1 MSRSTSPFRQGLLK
15 SFDSYWKTSGTTLRW
30 AVPVI
35 LLLILA
41 IVLVMMFLLAQA
53 TGNSALYERNFE
65 RLLVVNLV
73 LAVILFAIIVW
84 MGWRVWSRYRRGRFG
99 SKLLLKLAA
108 AFVLVASVPGALI
121 YLVSYQ
127 FVSSSIES
135 WFDVKVETALG
146 AGLNLGRN
154 VLDTMTRDTGIKT
167 QIAGEQLVNT
177 PTFSLNMELERL
189 RQQQN
194 AEHMLLWSQSGE
206 RIASAGGAL
215 FAASAGAPTPEL
227 IAELHSKPV
236 VASIEGLEASTDVD
250 IADAQAEQKM
260 QQQLSRHARI
270 VAYTLVRTSEF
281 GLLEQAWI
289 LQVVQPLPQEL
300 LQNALMV
307 QDANRDYQE
316 RALARSGMTRM
327 FIGTLTLTLIL
338 AVFGAVLL
346 AAVLATQLAR
356 PLLLLAEGVKQV
368 ARGDLSPKQVY
379 EADDELAGLT
389 RSFSMMTQ
397 QLADAQQALTSSMA
411 ELDASRA
418 ELQTILDN
426 LSSGVMVLDADDHV
440 LSVNPAAERILQIT
454 ESDLLGHE
462 LAGFAGLEQ
471 LAQAV
476 ASQFEMMQ
484 EGEEPAPLLQDS
496 ALEQEDELLEER
508 FRSKSTSEYWQQ
520 TVELNPGSHA
530 GLQQDNT
537 TLMLRG
543 VKLPVPDLQGA
554 RLLVFEDI
562 SAIISAQR
570 AQAWGEV
577 ARRLAHEIKNPLTP
591 IQLSAE
597 RMEIKLMDNLPQ
609 PQQAIL
615 SKSVRTIV
623 EQVDAMKRLVN
634 EFRDYARLPA
644 AELSRIDLNA
654 LVTDVVQMYEAGAS
668 GQPVPV
674 VLELDPECRP
684 VMADAQQLRQVIHN
698 LVQNAQDAHEHAGL
712 VDRPVL
718 LQTQWRPM
726 TRRVRLSIKDEGGGF
741 PEHILVRA
749 FEPYVTTK
757 SKGTGLGLAV
767 VKKIAD
773 EHGARLKV
781 GNREPA
787 GEVAGAQV
795 SLLFPPLPEGD
806 EESTGTTG

>member
-1 MSRSTSPFRQGLLK
+1 MFRPASPPRQGLLK
-15 SFDSYWKTSGTTLRW
+15 SFDRYWKTSGATLRW

-35 LLLILA
+35 LLLILS

-53 TGNSALYERNFE
+53 TGNSALYEPHFE

-73 LAVILFAIIVW
+73 LAVFLFAIILW

-127 FVSSSIES
+127 FVTSSIES

-154 VLDTMTRDTGIKT
+154 VLDTMTHDAAIKT
-167 QIAGEQLVNT
+167 QAAGQQLEHT
-177 PTFSLNMELERL
+177 PVFNLNLELERL

-194 AEHMLLWSQSGE
+194 AEHMMLWSQSGE

-215 FAASAGAPTPEL
+215 FTASAIAPSPEL
-227 IAELHSKPV
+227 LAELQQKPV
-236 VASIEGLEASTDVD
+236 LASIEGLEASTDAD
-250 IADAQAEQKM
+250 IADAQTEQKL

-270 VAYTLVRTSEF
+270 VAYTMVRSSGF

-307 QDANRDYQE
+307 QDANREYQE

-356 PLLLLAEGVKQV
+356 PLLMLAEGVKQV
-368 ARGDLSPKQVY
+368 AQGDLSPKQVY
-379 EADDELAGLT
+379 EVDDELGGLT

-397 QLADAQQALTSSMA
+397 QLADAQQALTSSVA

-426 LSSGVMVLDADDHV
+426 LSSGVMVLDGEGHV
-440 LSVNPAAERILQIT
+440 LSLNPAAERILQVT
-454 ESDLLGHE
+454 ESDLIGHE

-471 LAQAV
+471 LALAV
-476 ASQFEMMQ
+476 GSQFELMQ
-484 EGEEPAPLLQDS
+484 EGEDLAPPVDNTQEQD
-496 ALEQEDELLEER
+496 EELLEER
-508 FRSKSTSEYWQQ
+508 FRSKTTSEYWQQ

-543 VKLPVPDLQGA
+543 VKLPVPELQGA

-597 RMEIKLMDNLPQ
+597 RMEIKLMDSLPAQ
-609 PQQAIL
+609 QQAIL
-615 SKSVRTIV
+615 AKSVRTIV

-634 EFRDYARLPA
+634 EFRDYARLPT
-644 AELSRIDLNA
+644 AELARTDLNA
-654 LVTDVVQMYEAGAS
+654 LVTDVVQMYEATETAQS
-668 GQPVPV
+668 VPV
-674 VLELDPECRP
+674 VMELDPECQP

-698 LVQNAQDAHEHAGL
+698 LVQNAQDAHEHAGMAH
-712 VDRPVL
+712 RPVL

-781 GNREPA
+781 GNREPV
-787 GEVAGAQV
+787 GEISGAQV
-795 SLLFPPLPEGD
+795 SLLFPPLPEQV
-806 EESTGTTG
+806 ESPAAASA

>member
-1 MSRSTSPFRQGLLK
+1 MSRPASPPRQGLLK
-15 SFDSYWKTSGTTLRW
+15 SFDRYWKTSGATLRW

-35 LLLILA
+35 LLLILS

-53 TGNSALYERNFE
+53 TGNSALYEPHFE

-73 LAVILFAIIVW
+73 LAVFLFAIILW

-127 FVSSSIES
+127 FVTSSIES

-154 VLDTMTRDTGIKT
+154 VLDTMTHDAAIKT
-167 QIAGEQLVNT
+167 QAAGQQLEHT
-177 PTFSLNMELERL
+177 PVFNLNLELERL

-194 AEHMLLWSQSGE
+194 AEHMMLWSQSGE

-215 FAASAGAPTPEL
+215 FTASAIAPSPEL
-227 IAELHSKPV
+227 LAELQQKPV
-236 VASIEGLEASTDVD
+236 LASIEGLEASTDAD
-250 IADAQAEQKM
+250 IADAQTEQKL

-270 VAYTLVRTSEF
+270 VAYTMVRSSGF

-307 QDANRDYQE
+307 QDANREYQE

-356 PLLLLAEGVKQV
+356 PLLMLAEGVKQV
-368 ARGDLSPKQVY
+368 AQGDLSPKQVY
-379 EADDELAGLT
+379 EVDDELGGLT

-397 QLADAQQALTSSMA
+397 QLADAQQALTSSVA

-426 LSSGVMVLDADDHV
+426 LSSGVMVLDGEGHV
-440 LSVNPAAERILQIT
+440 LSLNPAAERILQVT
-454 ESDLLGHE
+454 ESDLIGHE

-471 LAQAV
+471 LALAV
-476 ASQFEMMQ
+476 GSQFELMQ
-484 EGEEPAPLLQDS
+484 EGEDLAPPVDNTQEQD
-496 ALEQEDELLEER
+496 EELLEER
-508 FRSKSTSEYWQQ
+508 FRSKTTSEYWQQ

-543 VKLPVPDLQGA
+543 VKLPVPELQGA

-597 RMEIKLMDNLPQ
+597 RMEIKLMDSLPAQ
-609 PQQAIL
+609 QQAIL
-615 SKSVRTIV
+615 AKSVRTIV

-634 EFRDYARLPA
+634 EFRDYARLPT
-644 AELSRIDLNA
+644 AELARTDLNA
-654 LVTDVVQMYEAGAS
+654 LVTDVVQMYEATETAQS
-668 GQPVPV
+668 VPV
-674 VLELDPECRP
+674 VMELDPECQP

-698 LVQNAQDAHEHAGL
+698 LVQNAQDAHEHAGMAH
-712 VDRPVL
+712 RPVL

-781 GNREPA
+781 GNREPV
-787 GEVAGAQV
+787 GDISGAQV
-795 SLLFPPLPEGD
+795 SLLFPPLPEQV
-806 EESTGTTG
+806 ESPAAASA

>member
-1 MSRSTSPFRQGLLK
+1 MFRPASPPRQGLLK
-15 SFDSYWKTSGTTLRW
+15 SFDRYWKTSGATLRW

-35 LLLILA
+35 LLLILS

-53 TGNSALYERNFE
+53 TGNSALYEPHFE

-73 LAVILFAIIVW
+73 LAVFLFAIILW

-127 FVSSSIES
+127 FVTSSIES

-154 VLDTMTRDTGIKT
+154 VLDTMTHDAAIKT
-167 QIAGEQLVNT
+167 QAAGQQLEHT
-177 PTFSLNMELERL
+177 PVFNLNLELERL

-194 AEHMLLWSQSGE
+194 AEHMMLWSQSGE

-215 FAASAGAPTPEL
+215 FTASAIAPSPEL
-227 IAELHSKPV
+227 LAELQQKPV
-236 VASIEGLEASTDVD
+236 LASIEGLEASTDAD
-250 IADAQAEQKM
+250 IADAQTEQKL

-270 VAYTLVRTSEF
+270 VAYTMVRSSGF

-307 QDANRDYQE
+307 QDANREYQE

-356 PLLLLAEGVKQV
+356 PLLMLAEGVKQV
-368 ARGDLSPKQVY
+368 AQGDLSPKQVY
-379 EADDELAGLT
+379 EVDDELGGLT

-397 QLADAQQALTSSMA
+397 QLADAQQALTSSVA

-426 LSSGVMVLDADDHV
+426 LSSGVMVLDGEGHV
-440 LSVNPAAERILQIT
+440 LSLNPAAERILQVT
-454 ESDLLGHE
+454 ESDLIGHE

-471 LAQAV
+471 LALAV
-476 ASQFEMMQ
+476 GSQFELMQ
-484 EGEEPAPLLQDS
+484 EGEDLAPPVDNTQEQD
-496 ALEQEDELLEER
+496 EELLEER
-508 FRSKSTSEYWQQ
+508 FRSKTTSEYWQQ

-543 VKLPVPDLQGA
+543 VKLPVPELQGA

-597 RMEIKLMDNLPQ
+597 RMEIKLMDSLPEQ
-609 PQQAIL
+609 QQAIL
-615 SKSVRTIV
+615 AKSVRTIV

-634 EFRDYARLPA
+634 EFRDYARLPT
-644 AELSRIDLNA
+644 AELARTDLNA
-654 LVTDVVQMYEAGAS
+654 LVTDVVQMYEATETAQS
-668 GQPVPV
+668 VPV
-674 VLELDPECRP
+674 VMELDPECQP

-698 LVQNAQDAHEHAGL
+698 LVQNAQDAHEHAGMAH
-712 VDRPVL
+712 RPVL

-781 GNREPA
+781 GNREPV
-787 GEVAGAQV
+787 GDISGAQV
-795 SLLFPPLPEGD
+795 SLLFPPLPEQV
-806 EESTGTTG
+806 ESPAAASA

>member
-1 MSRSTSPFRQGLLK
+1 MFRPASPPRQGLLK
-15 SFDSYWKTSGTTLRW
+15 SFDRYWKTSGATLRW

-35 LLLILA
+35 LLLILS

-53 TGNSALYERNFE
+53 TGNSALYEPHFE

-73 LAVILFAIIVW
+73 LAVFLFAIILW

-127 FVSSSIES
+127 FVTSSIES

-154 VLDTMTRDTGIKT
+154 VLDTMTHDAAIKT
-167 QIAGEQLVNT
+167 QAAGQQLEHT
-177 PTFSLNMELERL
+177 PVFNLNLELERL

-194 AEHMLLWSQSGE
+194 AEHMMLWSQSGE

-215 FAASAGAPTPEL
+215 FTASAIAPSPEL
-227 IAELHSKPV
+227 LAELQQKPV
-236 VASIEGLEASTDVD
+236 LASIEGLEASTDAD
-250 IADAQAEQKM
+250 IADAQTEQKL

-270 VAYTLVRTSEF
+270 VAYTMVRSSGF

-307 QDANRDYQE
+307 QDANREYQE

-356 PLLLLAEGVKQV
+356 PLLMLAEGVKQV
-368 ARGDLSPKQVY
+368 AQGDLSPKQVY
-379 EADDELAGLT
+379 EVDDELGGLT

-397 QLADAQQALTSSMA
+397 QLADAQQALTSSVA

-426 LSSGVMVLDADDHV
+426 LSSGVMVLDGEGHV
-440 LSVNPAAERILQIT
+440 LSLNPAAERILQVT
-454 ESDLLGHE
+454 ESDLIGHE

-471 LAQAV
+471 LALAV
-476 ASQFEMMQ
+476 GSQFELMQ
-484 EGEEPAPLLQDS
+484 EGEDLAPPVDNTQEQD
-496 ALEQEDELLEER
+496 EELLEER
-508 FRSKSTSEYWQQ
+508 FRSKTTSEYWQQ

-543 VKLPVPDLQGA
+543 VKLPVPELQGA

-597 RMEIKLMDNLPQ
+597 RMEIKLMDSLPAQ
-609 PQQAIL
+609 QQAIL
-615 SKSVRTIV
+615 AKSVRTIV

-634 EFRDYARLPA
+634 EFRDYARLPT
-644 AELSRIDLNA
+644 AELARTDLNA
-654 LVTDVVQMYEAGAS
+654 LVTDVVQMYEATETAQS
-668 GQPVPV
+668 VPV
-674 VLELDPECRP
+674 VMELDPECQP

-698 LVQNAQDAHEHAGL
+698 LVQNAQDAHEHAGMAH
-712 VDRPVL
+712 RPVL

-781 GNREPA
+781 GNREPV
-787 GEVAGAQV
+787 GEITGAQV
-795 SLLFPPLPEGD
+795 SLLFPPLPEQA
-806 EESTGTTG
+806 EPVATASA

>member
-1 MSRSTSPFRQGLLK
+1 MSRPASPPRQGLLK
-15 SFDSYWKTSGTTLRW
+15 SFDRYWKTSGATLRW

-35 LLLILA
+35 LLLILS

-53 TGNSALYERNFE
+53 TGNSALYEPHFE

-73 LAVILFAIIVW
+73 LAVFLFAIILW

-127 FVSSSIES
+127 FVTSSIES

-154 VLDTMTRDTGIKT
+154 VLDTMTHDAAIKT
-167 QIAGEQLVNT
+167 QAAGQQLEHT
-177 PTFSLNMELERL
+177 PVFNLNLELERL

-194 AEHMLLWSQSGE
+194 AEHMMLWSQSGE

-215 FAASAGAPTPEL
+215 FTASAIAPSPEL
-227 IAELHSKPV
+227 LAELQQKPV
-236 VASIEGLEASTDVD
+236 LASIEGLEASTDAD
-250 IADAQAEQKM
+250 IADAQTEQKL

-270 VAYTLVRTSEF
+270 VAYTMVRSSGF

-307 QDANRDYQE
+307 QDANREYQE

-356 PLLLLAEGVKQV
+356 PLLMLAEGVKQV
-368 ARGDLSPKQVY
+368 AQGDLSPKQVY
-379 EADDELAGLT
+379 EVDDELGGLT

-397 QLADAQQALTSSMA
+397 QLADAQQALTSSVA

-426 LSSGVMVLDADDHV
+426 LSSGVMVLDGEGHV
-440 LSVNPAAERILQIT
+440 LSLNPAAERILQVT
-454 ESDLLGHE
+454 ESDLIGHE

-471 LAQAV
+471 LALAV
-476 ASQFEMMQ
+476 GSQFELMQ
-484 EGEEPAPLLQDS
+484 EGEDLAPPVDNTQEQD
-496 ALEQEDELLEER
+496 EELLEER
-508 FRSKSTSEYWQQ
+508 FRSKTTSEYWQQ

-543 VKLPVPDLQGA
+543 VKLPVPELQGA

-597 RMEIKLMDNLPQ
+597 RMEIKLMDSLPAQ
-609 PQQAIL
+609 QQAIL
-615 SKSVRTIV
+615 AKSVRTIV

-634 EFRDYARLPA
+634 EFRDYARLPT
-644 AELSRIDLNA
+644 AELARTDLNA
-654 LVTDVVQMYEAGAS
+654 LVTDVVQMYEATETAQS
-668 GQPVPV
+668 VPV
-674 VLELDPECRP
+674 VMELDPECQP

-698 LVQNAQDAHEHAGL
+698 LVQNAQDAHEHAGMAH
-712 VDRPVL
+712 RPVL

-781 GNREPA
+781 GNREPV
-787 GEVAGAQV
+787 GEISGAQV
-795 SLLFPPLPEGD
+795 SLLFPPLPEQL
-806 EESTGTTG
+806 ESPAAASA

>member
-1 MSRSTSPFRQGLLK
+1 MSRPASPPRQGLLK
-15 SFDSYWKTSGTTLRW
+15 SFDRYWKTSGATLRW

-35 LLLILA
+35 LLLILS

-53 TGNSALYERNFE
+53 TGNSALYEPHFE

-73 LAVILFAIIVW
+73 LAVFLFAIILW

-127 FVSSSIES
+127 FVTSSIES

-154 VLDTMTRDTGIKT
+154 VLDTMTHDAAIKA
-167 QIAGEQLVNT
+167 QAAGQQLEHT
-177 PTFSLNMELERL
+177 PVFNLNLELERL

-194 AEHMLLWSQSGE
+194 AEHMMLWSQSGE

-215 FAASAGAPTPEL
+215 FTASAIAPSPEL
-227 IAELHSKPV
+227 LAELQQKPV
-236 VASIEGLEASTDVD
+236 LASIEGLEASTDAD
-250 IADAQAEQKM
+250 IADAQTEQKL

-270 VAYTLVRTSEF
+270 VAYTMVRSSGF

-307 QDANRDYQE
+307 QDANREYQE

-356 PLLLLAEGVKQV
+356 PLLMLAEGVKQV
-368 ARGDLSPKQVY
+368 AQGDLSPKQVY
-379 EADDELAGLT
+379 EVDDELGGLT

-397 QLADAQQALTSSMA
+397 QLADAQQALTSSVA

-426 LSSGVMVLDADDHV
+426 LSSGVMVLDGEGHV
-440 LSVNPAAERILQIT
+440 LSLNPAAERILQVT
-454 ESDLLGHE
+454 ESDLIGHE

-471 LAQAV
+471 LALAV
-476 ASQFEMMQ
+476 GSQFELMQ
-484 EGEEPAPLLQDS
+484 EGEDLAPPVDNTQEQD
-496 ALEQEDELLEER
+496 EELLEER
-508 FRSKSTSEYWQQ
+508 FRSKTTSEYWQQ

-543 VKLPVPDLQGA
+543 VKLPVPELQGA

-597 RMEIKLMDNLPQ
+597 RMEIKLMDSLPAQ
-609 PQQAIL
+609 QQAIL
-615 SKSVRTIV
+615 AKSVRTIV

-634 EFRDYARLPA
+634 EFRDYARLPT
-644 AELSRIDLNA
+644 AELARTDLNA
-654 LVTDVVQMYEAGAS
+654 LVTDVVQMYEATETAQS
-668 GQPVPV
+668 VPV
-674 VLELDPECRP
+674 VMELDPECQP

-698 LVQNAQDAHEHAGL
+698 LVQNAQDAHEHAGMAH
-712 VDRPVL
+712 RPVL

-781 GNREPA
+781 GNREPV
-787 GEVAGAQV
+787 GDISGAQV
-795 SLLFPPLPEGD
+795 SLLFPPLPEQV
-806 EESTGTTG
+806 ESPAAASA

>member
-1 MSRSTSPFRQGLLK
+1 MFRPASPPRQGLLK
-15 SFDSYWKTSGTTLRW
+15 SFDRYWKTSGATLRW

-35 LLLILA
+35 LLLILS

-53 TGNSALYERNFE
+53 TGNSALYEPHFE

-73 LAVILFAIIVW
+73 LAVFLFAIILW

-127 FVSSSIES
+127 FVTSSIES

-154 VLDTMTRDTGIKT
+154 VLDTMTHDAAIKT
-167 QIAGEQLVNT
+167 QAAGQQLEHT
-177 PTFSLNMELERL
+177 PVFNLNLELERL

-194 AEHMLLWSQSGE
+194 AEHMMLWSQSGE

-215 FAASAGAPTPEL
+215 FTASAIAPSPEL
-227 IAELHSKPV
+227 LAELQQKPV
-236 VASIEGLEASTDVD
+236 LASIEGLEASTDAD
-250 IADAQAEQKM
+250 IADAQTEQKL

-270 VAYTLVRTSEF
+270 VAYTMVRSSGF

-307 QDANRDYQE
+307 QDANREYQE

-356 PLLLLAEGVKQV
+356 PLLMLAEGVKQV
-368 ARGDLSPKQVY
+368 AQGDLSPKQVY
-379 EADDELAGLT
+379 EVDDELGGLT

-397 QLADAQQALTSSMA
+397 QLADAQQALTSSVA

-426 LSSGVMVLDADDHV
+426 LSSGVMVLDGEGHV
-440 LSVNPAAERILQIT
+440 LSVNPAAERILQVT
-454 ESDLLGHE
+454 ESDLIGHE

-471 LAQAV
+471 LALAV
-476 ASQFEMMQ
+476 GSQFELMQ
-484 EGEEPAPLLQDS
+484 EGEDLAPPVDNTQEQD
-496 ALEQEDELLEER
+496 EELLEER
-508 FRSKSTSEYWQQ
+508 FRSKTTSEYWQQ

-543 VKLPVPDLQGA
+543 VKLPVPELQGA

-597 RMEIKLMDNLPQ
+597 RMEIKLMDSLPAQ
-609 PQQAIL
+609 QQAIL
-615 SKSVRTIV
+615 AKSVRTIV

-634 EFRDYARLPA
+634 EFRDYARLPT
-644 AELSRIDLNA
+644 AELARTDLNA
-654 LVTDVVQMYEAGAS
+654 LVTDVVQMYEATETAQS
-668 GQPVPV
+668 VPV
-674 VLELDPECRP
+674 VMELDPECQP

-698 LVQNAQDAHEHAGL
+698 LVQNAQDAHEHAGMAH
-712 VDRPVL
+712 RPVL

-781 GNREPA
+781 GNREPV
-787 GEVAGAQV
+787 GDISGAQV
-795 SLLFPPLPEGD
+795 SLLFPPLPEQV
-806 EESTGTTG
+806 ESPAAASA